1 MNAAR
6 FDTVVVGGGISGLT
20 AAWRLHQAG
29 VNVGLIEASEQVGG
43 CTRTERR
50 DGFLL
55 EKGPFNVMVRDPSF
69 EELLGDLA
77 GEVRVVSAAK
87 SARRRYIYRGGRL
100 FAVPSNPLALLT
112 TGLISFGA
120 RCRLIRGLFF
130 SRETGSREETI
141 AEAATRR
148 FGREVAETLISAVV
162 SGIWAGDID
171 KLSLAACFPNVARI
185 DSEVTSLVGYGIRRI
200 FASRERERPP
210 QWRGLV
216 SCDEGL
222 GALTQTLVG
231 RLGDHLLSGW
241 RVGVIDA
248 SGDGFRVEC
257 CNRRGEEMTVVSS
270 RLVLALS
277 VSQSSRLLT
286 PIAPEA
292 ALALASVESASLVV
306 LNLGFRQEQVGHDLN
321 GFGFLVPQNEPDG
334 PPLGV
339 LWADS
344 IFPHHAPP
352 DHRLIRVFL
361 GGARDPQAVDRP
373 DDALLSMTLSTAKPL
388 LGITGDPVLVDICRH
403 RDAIPQYE
411 VGHRERI
418 EQLRRAVAAVPGLYV
433 IGNFLEGVSLNDCV
447 RVAARCAA
455 EIIGMSRGQ
464 APDSIP
470 REPAACGT
478 DLHRRVRATERVE
491 AWLP

>member
-69 EELLGDLA
+69 EELLGGVA
-77 GEVRVVSAAK
+77 GEVRVVTAAK
-87 SARRRYIYRGGRL
+87 SGRRRYIYRGGKL
-100 FAVPSNPLALLT
+100 FAVPSHPLALLT

-130 SRETGSREETI
+130 SRAAGSSEETI
-141 AEAATRR
+141 AEVATRR
-148 FGREVAETLISAVV
+148 FGREVAETLISAAV
-162 SGIWAGDID
+162 SGILAGDID

-200 FASRERERPP
+200 FASRKRKRPP
-210 QWRGLV
+210 QWGGLV

-222 GALTQTLVG
+222 GALTQTLG
-231 RLGDHLLSGW
+231 TRLGDRLLSGW

-248 SGDGFRVEC
+248 SGDGFRIAC
-257 CNRRGEEMTVVSS
+257 SNHRGEGMTVVAS

-277 VSQSSRLLT
+277 VSQSTELLR

-292 ALALASVESASLVV
+292 ALAIAPVKNASLVV
-306 LNLGFRQEQVGHDLN
+306 LNLGFRQEQVSHDLN
-321 GFGFLVPQNEPDG
+321 GFGFLVPRNEPDV

-361 GGARDPQAVDRP
+361 GGARDPQAIDRS
-373 DDALLSMTLSTAKPL
+373 DDTLLSMTLGTVKPL
-388 LGITGDPVLVDICRH
+388 LRITGEPVLVDLCRH

-418 EQLRRAVAAVPGLYV
+418 VQLRRAVAAVPGLYV

-455 EIIGMSRGQ
+455 EIISR
-464 APDSIP
+464 P
-470 REPAACGT
+470 RSGPASPWAGNPT
-478 DLHRRVRATERVE
+478 SVGSDALTRGRLSA
-491 AWLP
+491 